1 MFPKS
6 RVPCRLSPQI
16 IVISLIDKPPCRP
29 IQTGLSPCS
38 YSLTSPQQMPLTN
51 SIIVYM
57 QLNNILNIIFTFR
70 DKTTIISDV
79 VTSQQAPTKNCVL
92 PSTNIPNWTT
102 TMMRL
107 FISPPPSLWQPL
119 KCRGLIEVYAYD
131 FFQFFCARPT
141 RQHYILLEGLQL
153 SKLVFRANV

>member
-107 FISPPPSLWQPL
+107 FISPPHPYGSLSNAGGSQ
-119 KCRGLIEVYAYD
+119 KFTHMT
-131 FFQFFCARPT
+131 FFSSFAPDLPVNIIFFWRDC
-141 RQHYILLEGLQL
+141 
-153 SKLVFRANV
+153 S